1 MTSNPFTFGNPIR
14 DPDRFIGR
22 EQEIRQITSRLLS
35 SAVESTSI
43 VGERRIGKTSLLLY
57 LSNPGVATRLG
68 LTPERYCLVYIDF
81 QGLTDITP
89 QRFWQRVL
97 NRMSRTICGSDL
109 LLVIKELQDRE
120 SFDLFDLED
129 LFEQIN
135 SQGLNIVLLMDEFEY
150 VTRNPNFGSDF
161 FGGLRALAIHHGL
174 ALIPATRRELV
185 DLCHSDEIKG
195 SPFFNIFANIVLRP
209 FAPEQAYKLIEV
221 YVGGTEIDF
230 TPQEREVLLGLGGL
244 HPFFLQIAGYYIVDA
259 KLQKRTEQELSS
271 LLTTSFDE
279 QADPHFSY
287 LWTHCSES
295 EKITILVLIG
305 LHLEKQTKKTI
316 PTAENLLRLYPRS
329 DLDLFTLSKRGIL
342 AEQEKEISLFSSRF
356 EVWIRRE
363 ISALPDEQAG
373 VTVEDWL
380 KDGGVKGI
388 EQARAIIPRFK
399 RKYWPIM
406 ANIAKEISFEL
417 AAGLVMNLIA

>member
-1 MTSNPFTFGNPIR
+1 MTINPFTFGNPIR
-14 DPDRFIGR
+14 DPARFIGR
-22 EQEIRQITSRLLS
+22 EQEMRQITGRLLS

-43 VGERRIGKTSLLLY
+43 VGERRIGKTSLLLH
-57 LSNPGVATRLG
+57 LSNAEVATQLG
-68 LTPERYCLVYIDF
+68 LIPERYCLVYIDF

-97 NRMSRTICGSDL
+97 SKMSRTICSPDL
-109 LLVIKELQDRE
+109 DPLIQELRNRE

-135 SQGLNIVLLMDEFEY
+135 SQGLNIILLMDEFEY
-150 VTRNPNFGSDF
+150 VTQNPNFGTDF

-209 FAPEQAYKLIEV
+209 FALEQVNKLMEV

-230 TPQEREVLLGLGGL
+230 TPQEREVLVGLGGC
-244 HPFFLQIAGYYIVDA
+244 HPFFLQIAGYYMVDA
-259 KLQKRTEQELSS
+259 KLQKRTDKELLS
-271 LLTTSFDE
+271 LLTSSFDE

-287 LWTHCSES
+287 LWSHCSES
-295 EKITILVLIG
+295 EKVTLLVLIG
-305 LHLEKQTKKTI
+305 LHLEKPKKKTI
-316 PTAENLLRLYPRS
+316 PTAENLSRLYPRA
-329 DLDLFTLSKRGIL
+329 DLDLVTLSKRGIL
-342 AEQEKEISLFSSRF
+342 AEQEKEISIFSSRF

-363 ISALPDEQAG
+363 ISALPDEQAE
-373 VTVEDWL
+373 VTVEGWL
-380 KDGGVKGI
+380 KDGGVKGL
-388 EQARAIIPRFK
+388 EEARALIPRFK

-406 ANIAKEISFEL
+406 ANIAKEVSFEL
-417 AAGLVMNLIA
+417 AAGLVMNLMT

>member
-14 DPDRFIGR
+14 DPARFIGR
-22 EQEIRQITSRLLS
+22 EQEMRQITGRLLS

-43 VGERRIGKTSLLLY
+43 VGERRIGKTSLLLH
-57 LSNPGVATRLG
+57 LSNAEVATQLG
-68 LTPERYCLVYIDF
+68 LIPERYCLVYIDL

-97 NRMSRTICGSDL
+97 SKMSRTICSPDL
-109 LLVIKELQDRE
+109 DPLIQELRNRE

-135 SQGLNIVLLMDEFEY
+135 SQGLNIILLMDEFEY
-150 VTRNPNFGSDF
+150 VTQNPNFGTDF

-209 FAPEQAYKLIEV
+209 FALEQVNKLMEV

-230 TPQEREVLLGLGGL
+230 TPQEREVLVGLGGC
-244 HPFFLQIAGYYIVDA
+244 HPFFLQIAGYYMVDG
-259 KLQKRTEQELSS
+259 KLQGQVDEGLNSFI
-271 LLTTSFDE
+271 TTSFDE
-279 QADPHFSY
+279 QAHPHFNY
-287 LWTHCSES
+287 LWSHCSES

-305 LHLEKQTKKTI
+305 LHLQKPTKKTN
-316 PTAENLLRLYPRS
+316 PNTENLSRLYPRA
-329 DLDLFTLSKRGIL
+329 DLDLIALSKRGIL
-342 AEQEKEISLFSSRF
+342 SEREGEISLFSSRF
-356 EVWIRRE
+356 EMWIRRE
-363 ISALPDEQAG
+363 ISALPSEQG
-373 VTVEDWL
+373 EVTIERWL
-380 KDGGVKGI
+380 KEGGVKGL
-388 EQARAIIPRFK
+388 ENARAIVPRFK
-399 RKYWPIM
+399 KKYWPIM

-417 AAGLVMNLIA
+417 AAGLVMNLMT